1 LFLNINPC
9 IQEQCVDR
17 KLEKMKKNL
26 ILFGSFILLTLL
38 TVTAKAQE
46 MDPLLQAKEYFR
58 QLDSICSADNGLLW
72 GVNLYGPVMLV
83 SPADR
88 VIIANRQNKSN
99 TLVEK
104 EGVFIGRLP
113 DNTGIANTAFE
124 WDGELWTMAMW
135 NALSPDDN
143 NARNR
148 LLVHECWHA
157 KQQSVGIMPVMTQN
171 THLDQEEGN
180 ILMRLELMALSRAL
194 QAVDLQEIK
203 SYTTDALLLR
213 HYRQAL
219 FPNNNENEFERHE
232 GMAEYTGY
240 RLCGMSDLE
249 IRKQLVTDLETYAG
263 KTALANSFAYITGP
277 AYGFT
282 LDRLTTGWIGKV
294 RTGEALPGIAAETSG
309 LTYPPDTL
317 ALHVAVSGI
326 VEKYNAGVFVAATK
340 EAFKEEMLETGACYR
355 YDRHYFRI

>member
-1 LFLNINPC
+1 
-9 IQEQCVDR
+9 
-17 KLEKMKKNL
+17 
-26 ILFGSFILLTLL
+26 
-38 TVTAKAQE
+38 
-46 MDPLLQAKEYFR
+46 
-58 QLDSICSADNGLLW
+58 
-72 GVNLYGPVMLV
+72 
-83 SPADR
+83 
-88 VIIANRQNKSN
+88 
-99 TLVEK
+99 
-104 EGVFIGRLP
+104 
-113 DNTGIANTAFE
+113 
-124 WDGELWTMAMW
+124 MAMW

-203 SYTTDALLLR
+203 SYTTDALFLR

-240 RLCGMSDLE
+240 RLCGMSDPE
-249 IRKQLVTDLETYAG
+249 IRKQLVTDLEAYAG

-355 YDRHYFRI
+355 YDRHYLRI

>member
-1 LFLNINPC
+1 
-9 IQEQCVDR
+9 
-17 KLEKMKKNL
+17 
-26 ILFGSFILLTLL
+26 
-38 TVTAKAQE
+38 
-46 MDPLLQAKEYFR
+46 
-58 QLDSICSADNGLLW
+58 
-72 GVNLYGPVMLV
+72 
-83 SPADR
+83 
-88 VIIANRQNKSN
+88 
-99 TLVEK
+99 
-104 EGVFIGRLP
+104 
-113 DNTGIANTAFE
+113 
-124 WDGELWTMAMW
+124 
-135 NALSPDDN
+135 
-143 NARNR
+143 
-148 LLVHECWHA
+148 
-157 KQQSVGIMPVMTQN
+157 
-171 THLDQEEGN
+171 
-180 ILMRLELMALSRAL
+180 MALSRAL

-203 SYTTDALLLR
+203 SYTTDALFLR

-240 RLCGMSDLE
+240 RLCGMSDPE
-249 IRKQLVTDLETYAG
+249 IRKQLVTDLEAYAG

-294 RTGEALPGIAAETSG
+294 RTGKALPGIAAETSG

-355 YDRHYFRI
+355 